1 MEQGVKMIR
10 QQVRLGDLLIQEHLI
25 TEEQLFHALK
35 LQKNSNFEK
44 KLGEVLIDE
53 GLVSHKEVA
62 VVLSKQLN
70 LDFVDLYGEQLN
82 FNSLKKYNLPR
93 MQAAQAI
100 PFKEDEEFLHVA
112 TSDPLN
118 YDALEALEHTIVT
131 KPLKL
136 YIALKD
142 DIGHFFGRL
151 EIANKTQS
159 IALEVKKEMQ
169 SQGLK
174 TEDESSAI
182 MKLIFLIIQDAI
194 LRGSSDI
201 HIEPDVKHMSVR
213 VRVDGIL
220 VETFVFDLEV
230 YNALSSRIK
239 LLGNL
244 DISERRKAQD
254 GRFGLKVSGG
264 NYDFRLSTTPTMFGE
279 SIVMRILDQQKILL
293 KLHQLGFENRNLEIF
308 DKVIQSPF
316 GIVLITG
323 PTGSGKTTTLYAA
336 LNEVKSLENKVMTIE
351 DPIEYQLPLVQQVQ
365 INEKIGFS
373 FFEALRSFLRQDPD
387 IILVGEIRDLETL
400 NAAAQASLT
409 GHLVFSTLH
418 TNDAPSAIGRMVQM
432 GLQPYLIADSM
443 VAIVAQRLVR
453 KICVHCKTE
462 KKPHKNILK
471 RLENFIPENAKFY
484 VGKGCI
490 KCSNTGYSGRIL
502 ISEILQISEDIAKMI
517 ALGESKYAIAKYA
530 KEKEGFEPMIL
541 DGIHKALSGTT
552 TLEEVLRVTKE

>member
-1 MEQGVKMIR
+1 MIR

-25 TEEQLFHALK
+25 TEEQLFDALK
-35 LQKNSNFEK
+35 IQKDSNFEK
-44 KLGEVLIDE
+44 KLGEILIDE

-62 VVLSKQLN
+62 IVLSKQLDI
-70 LDFVDLYGEQLN
+70 DFVDLYGEQVN
-82 FNSLKKYNLPR
+82 FNSLKKYNLMR
-93 MQAAQAI
+93 MQTAHAI

-136 YIALKD
+136 YIALRE
-142 DIGHFFGRL
+142 DIDHFFGRL
-151 EIANKTQS
+151 EIANKTKS
-159 IALEVKKEMQ
+159 IAQEVKKEMK

-174 TEDESSAI
+174 TDDESSAI
-182 MKLIFLIIQDAI
+182 MKLIFLIIQDSI

-201 HIEPDVKHMSVR
+201 HIEPDLKHMSVR
-213 VRVDGIL
+213 ARVDGIL
-220 VETFVFDLEV
+220 LETFVFDLEV

-254 GRFGLKVSGG
+254 GRFRLNVSGG

-293 KLHQLGFENRNLEIF
+293 KLHQLGFENRNLEVF
-308 DKVIQSPF
+308 NDVIHSPF

-351 DPIEYQLPLVQQVQ
+351 DPVEYQLPLVQQVQ
-365 INEKIGFS
+365 VNERVGFN

-387 IILVGEIRDLETL
+387 IILVGEIRDMETL

-432 GLQPYLIADSM
+432 GLQPYLIADSL

-453 KICVHCKTE
+453 KICPECKTE
-462 KKPHKNILK
+462 SKPHKNILK
-471 RLENFIPENAKFY
+471 RLGQFIPENATFY
-484 VGKGCI
+484 VGKGCM
-490 KCSNTGYSGRIL
+490 KCNNSGYSGRIL
-502 ISEILQISEDIAKMI
+502 ISEILQITETIAKMI
-517 ALGESKYAIAKYA
+517 AAGESKYSIAKYA
-530 KEKEGFEPMIL
+530 REKEGFEPMVQ
-541 DGIHKALSGTT
+541 DGIYKAINGIT
-552 TLEEVLRVTKE
+552 TLSEVLRVTKE